1 MVLCPPSPGSQLL
14 RAGVGAGLAQT
25 EVLDSSAE
33 WTPGWHL
40 AGCSQTFSGISW
52 THAHILPLPDCK
64 LLVGGDWL
72 SLSVPSPSLA
82 HDGSTQDV
90 LGS

>member
-14 RAGVGAGLAQT
+14 RAGLGAGLAQT
-25 EVLDSSAE
+25 EVLDGS
-33 WTPGWHL
+33 PN
-40 AGCSQTFSGISW
+40 GCLDG
-52 THAHILPLPDCK
+52 ILPAALRLFRESPGHTP
-64 LLVGGDWL
+64 VS
-72 SLSVPSPSLA
+72 SLYLTASSLWEGTVPSPSLA